1 MGKQLSTPT
10 STFAVEY
17 TKQAS
22 NHAVKFPVSA
32 MNTEVEGNLQSF
44 LKITFQ
50 VSLFHHSFF
59 HQFSFYKNRD
69 FGLMEWKYLKTLRFK
84 DFMI

>member
-32 MNTEVEGNLQSF
+32 MNTEVEGPSVLLKENFSSF
-44 LKITFQ
+44 S
-50 VSLFHHSFF
+50 VPPFF
-59 HQFSFYKNRD
+59 LSSVQ
-69 FGLMEWKYLKTLRFK
+69 LL
-84 DFMI
+84 

>member
-44 LKITFQ
+44 LKRTF
-50 VSLFHHSFF
+50 
-59 HQFSFYKNRD
+59 
-69 FGLMEWKYLKTLRFK
+69 
-84 DFMI
+84 